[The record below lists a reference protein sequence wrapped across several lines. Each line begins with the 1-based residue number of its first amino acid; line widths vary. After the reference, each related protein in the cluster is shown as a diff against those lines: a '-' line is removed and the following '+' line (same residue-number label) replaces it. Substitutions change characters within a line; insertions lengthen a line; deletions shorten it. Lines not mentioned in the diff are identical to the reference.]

1 MRHGNVENC
10 RLCRWKTHS
19 QAMEKD
25 KPFPTACKQVSP
37 SNAGSGSLRTFP
49 QRLLLR
55 ISILSIPILHKK
67 VKQAKKERE
76 YSQSDEPRSCT
87 PTLRYEKCVK
97 ISLYPCISAETGS
110 HGKSQGHLPEKPI
123 QEIILPFLNPYP
135 CSFLSVWKG
144 NGGRPP
150 APPGNSACS
159 HGRSPGRPYYTAA
172 CRSYPKRRTIPAAI
186 SCSGS

>member
-1 MRHGNVENC
+1 MEM
-10 RLCRWKTHS
+10 WKTAALPMENPFTAYGKGQTLPHS
-19 QAMEKD
+19 LQTG
-25 KPFPTACKQVSP
+25 FPQRRIHA
-37 SNAGSGSLRTFP
+37 SLHTFP

-55 ISILSIPILHKK
+55 ISILSFPIRQKK
-67 VKQAKKERE
+67 IKENNKKERE

-87 PTLRYEKCVK
+87 PVLRYEKCVK

-110 HGKSQGHLPEKPI
+110 HGKSQGHLLEKPM

-159 HGRSPGRPYYTAA
+159 HGRSPGRPCYTAA
-172 CRSYPKRRTIPAAI
+172 CRSHPKRKTIPAAI